1 MTSETI
7 ENFEDSNGDASN
19 KDDTVVTIIT
29 LSLTALT
36 FFLWMFF
43 GHNLPLLKP
52 FTGLTLFL
60 LSIVNFVG
68 LAFQPLGLISSI
80 CVLTLIVVLISVKLS
95 RGKKLQSY
103 SLRGSYKSFSE

>member
-1 MTSETI
+1 MTSEII

-43 GHNLPLLKP
+43 GNNLPLLKP
-52 FTGLTLFL
+52 YTGLTLFL
-60 LSIVNFVG
+60 LSIINFVG

-80 CVLTLIVVLISVKLS
+80 CVITLLIILIFVQIS
-95 RGKKLQSY
+95 RGKKLQAY
-103 SLRGSYKSFSE
+103 SLRGSYKSFSA